1 MPTKVLD
8 RKRKVKLKSRKE
20 LMMFTIEEVKD
31 EDQKMAVV
39 AEILRDLPE
48 WFGIPESTQAYIE
61 GAKDL
66 RVWAAYQESDV
77 VGFISLSYSSEDC
90 AEIDCLGVK
99 KSFQGQGIG
108 RELISTIER
117 EAVKQVDYLQ
127 VKTVAEGSNKDYD
140 RTNVFYRSLGFKKL
154 EIFPQLWDPQNPCQ
168 ILIKKIN

>member
-1 MPTKVLD
+1 MFVIKG
-8 RKRKVKLKSRKE
+8 VKG
-20 LMMFTIEEVKD
+20 

-48 WFGIPESTQAYIE
+48 WFGIPESTRAYIE

-66 RVWAAYQESDV
+66 QVWAAYQEGDLL
-77 VGFISLSYSSEDC
+77 GFVSLSYSSEDC

-99 KSFQGQGIG
+99 KTFQGQGIG
-108 RELISTIER
+108 RELITTIER

-154 EIFPQLWDPQNPCQ
+154 EIFPSLWDPQNPCQ

>member
-1 MPTKVLD
+1 
-8 RKRKVKLKSRKE
+8 
-20 LMMFTIEEVKD
+20 MMFTIEEVKD

-39 AEILRDLPE
+39 DEVLKDLPE

-66 RVWAAYQESDV
+66 QVWAAYQESDV

-108 RELISTIER
+108 RELITTIER

-154 EIFPQLWDPQNPCQ
+154 EIFPQLWDLKNLCQ

>member
-1 MPTKVLD
+1 
-8 RKRKVKLKSRKE
+8 
-20 LMMFTIEEVKD
+20 MFTIEEVKD

-48 WFGIPESTQAYIE
+48 WFGIPESTRAYIE

-66 RVWAAYQESDV
+66 QVWAAYQEGDLL
-77 VGFISLSYSSEDC
+77 GFVSLSYSSEDC

-108 RELISTIER
+108 RELVTTIER
-117 EAVKQVDYLQ
+117 EAVKQVAYLQ

-140 RTNVFYRSLGFKKL
+140 RTIVFYRSLGFKKL
-154 EIFPQLWDPQNPCQ
+154 EIFPSLWDPQNPCQ

>member
-1 MPTKVLD
+1 
-8 RKRKVKLKSRKE
+8 
-20 LMMFTIEEVKD
+20 MFVIKEVKD

-39 AEILRDLPE
+39 AEVLKDLPE

-99 KSFQGQGIG
+99 KTFQGQGIG
-108 RELISTIER
+108 SRLLLTLESET
-117 EAVKQVDYLQ
+117 AKTVDYLQ
-127 VKTVAEGSNKDYD
+127 VKSVAEGSNKNYD
-140 RTNVFYRSLGFKKL
+140 RTNVFYRSVGFKKL